1 MTIKRGGHTFAGVDK
16 PIRTPNHK
24 SGKSHA
30 VVIKQGDGFRLIRF
44 GMQGAKTKPPRK
56 GESEAD
62 KAKRRSFKARHAK
75 NIAKG
80 KTSAAYWADKVMAEE
95 PIKPN
100 PPVDTAALIA
110 EVEALRKSKAELLD
124 DYKKAKEAAKAV
136 PQDVD
141 VNALIAFKQKKEQE
155 ELEAKGR
162 YEEATEKLAAQ
173 YRQAEEAKNQR
184 IQELEKRQ
192 RELEVEAPAVT
203 ALADVVH
210 DPQYV
215 LSRLNKDQLSR
226 DPDGTVVVVD
236 GYNRTSVKE
245 WAQQNMP
252 QWVQKN
258 PRPQGGGATTTK
270 VTADVVTGE
279 SNPFAR
285 ESFNLTEQARLYR
298 TDINKYNMLKNAV
311 SG

>member
-1 MTIKRGGHTFAGVDK
+1 MADE
-16 PIRTPNHK
+16 
-24 SGKSHA
+24 
-30 VVIKQGDGFRLIRF
+30 VIKPD
-44 GMQGAKTKPPRK
+44 
-56 GESEAD
+56 
-62 KAKRRSFKARHAK
+62 
-75 NIAKG
+75 N
-80 KTSAAYWADKVMAEE
+80 SAE
-95 PIKPN
+95 I
-100 PPVDTAALIA
+100 AALKA
-110 EVEALRKSKAELLD
+110 EVERLRKSNSEILD

-162 YEEATEKLAAQ
+162 YEEATEKLATQ
-173 YRQAEEAKNQR
+173 YREAELRQKEKIEQLLA
-184 IQELEKRQ
+184 EKRQ
-192 RELEVEAPAVT
+192 LEVEAPAVT

-215 LSRLNKDQLSR
+215 LSRISKDQLARES
-226 DPDGTVVVVD
+226 DGTVVVVD
-236 GYNRTSVKE
+236 GYNRTPVKE
-245 WAQQNMP
+245 WAMSQMP

-270 VTADVVTGE
+270 VQTEFVATE
-279 SNPFAR
+279 KNPFAK

-311 SG
+311 TG

>member
-1 MTIKRGGHTFAGVDK
+1 
-16 PIRTPNHK
+16 
-24 SGKSHA
+24 
-30 VVIKQGDGFRLIRF
+30 
-44 GMQGAKTKPPRK
+44 
-56 GESEAD
+56 
-62 KAKRRSFKARHAK
+62 
-75 NIAKG
+75 
-80 KTSAAYWADKVMAEE
+80 MAEE

-173 YRQAEEAKNQR
+173 YRQAEESKNQR

-236 GYNRTSVKE
+236 GYNRTPVKD

-270 VTADVVTGE
+270 VTADIVTGE
-279 SNPFAR
+279 SIPFAR

>member
-1 MTIKRGGHTFAGVDK
+1 MADE
-16 PIRTPNHK
+16 
-24 SGKSHA
+24 
-30 VVIKQGDGFRLIRF
+30 VIKPD
-44 GMQGAKTKPPRK
+44 
-56 GESEAD
+56 
-62 KAKRRSFKARHAK
+62 
-75 NIAKG
+75 N
-80 KTSAAYWADKVMAEE
+80 SAE
-95 PIKPN
+95 I
-100 PPVDTAALIA
+100 TALKA
-110 EVEALRKSKAELLD
+110 EVERLRKSNSEILD

-173 YRQAEEAKNQR
+173 YRQAEEQQKQR
-184 IQELEKRQ
+184 IQELENRQ
-192 RELEVEAPAVT
+192 RQLEVEAPAVT

-215 LSRLNKDQLSR
+215 LSRISKDQLAR
-226 DPDGTVVVVD
+226 EADGTVVVVD
-236 GYNRTSVKE
+236 GYNRTPVKE
-245 WAQQNMP
+245 WAMSQMP

-270 VTADVVTGE
+270 VQTEFVSNDK
-279 SNPFAR
+279 NPFAPD
-285 ESFNLTEQARLYR
+285 SFNLTEQARLYR

-311 SG
+311 TG

>member
-1 MTIKRGGHTFAGVDK
+1 M
-16 PIRTPNHK
+16 
-24 SGKSHA
+24 
-30 VVIKQGDGFRLIRF
+30 
-44 GMQGAKTKPPRK
+44 
-56 GESEAD
+56 AD
-62 KAKRRSFKARHAK
+62 
-75 NIAKG
+75 
-80 KTSAAYWADKVMAEE
+80 E

-141 VNALIAFKQKKEQE
+141 VNALIAYKQKKEQE
-155 ELEAKGR
+155 ELEAQGK
-162 YEEATEKLAAQ
+162 YEEAREKLATQ
-173 YRQAEEAKNQR
+173 YREAEEAKNKR
-184 IQELEKRQ
+184 IQELEARQ
-192 RELEVEAPAVT
+192 RQLEVEAPAVT

-215 LSRLNKDQLSR
+215 LSRISKDQLSR
-226 DPDGTVVVVD
+226 EADGTVVVVD
-236 GYNRTSVKE
+236 GYNRTPVKD
-245 WAQQNMP
+245 WAQQKMP

-270 VTADVVTGE
+270 VTADVITGE
-279 SNPFAR
+279 NNPFAK

-311 SG
+311 SS

>member
-1 MTIKRGGHTFAGVDK
+1 
-16 PIRTPNHK
+16 
-24 SGKSHA
+24 
-30 VVIKQGDGFRLIRF
+30 
-44 GMQGAKTKPPRK
+44 
-56 GESEAD
+56 
-62 KAKRRSFKARHAK
+62 
-75 NIAKG
+75 
-80 KTSAAYWADKVMAEE
+80 MAEE

-162 YEEATEKLAAQ
+162 YDEAIAKQAQQFRDAEAAYKEQ
-173 YRQAEEAKNQR
+173 ISKFEQ
-184 IQELEKRQ
+184 RQ
-192 RELEVEAPAVT
+192 RELEIETPAIT

-210 DPQYV
+210 DPQYA
-215 LSRLNKDQLSR
+215 LSQINKEQLAR
-226 DPDGTVVVVD
+226 EADGTVVIVD
-236 GYNRTSVKE
+236 GYNRTPVKE
-245 WAQQNMP
+245 WAQQKMP

>member
-1 MTIKRGGHTFAGVDK
+1 MADE
-16 PIRTPNHK
+16 
-24 SGKSHA
+24 
-30 VVIKQGDGFRLIRF
+30 VIKPDN
-44 GMQGAKTKPPRK
+44 T
-56 GESEAD
+56 
-62 KAKRRSFKARHAK
+62 
-75 NIAKG
+75 
-80 KTSAAYWADKVMAEE
+80 AEM
-95 PIKPN
+95 
-100 PPVDTAALIA
+100 AALKA
-110 EVEALRKSKAELLD
+110 EVERLRKSNSEILD

-173 YRQAEEAKNQR
+173 YRQAEEQQKQR
-184 IQELEKRQ
+184 IQELENRQ
-192 RELEVEAPAVT
+192 RQLEVEAPAVT

-215 LSRLNKDQLSR
+215 LSRISKEQLAR
-226 DPDGTVVVVD
+226 EADGTVVVVD
-236 GYNRTSVKE
+236 GYNRTPVKE
-245 WAQQNMP
+245 WAMSQMP

-270 VTADVVTGE
+270 VQTEFVATDK
-279 SNPFAR
+279 NPFAK

-311 SG
+311 TG

>member
-1 MTIKRGGHTFAGVDK
+1 
-16 PIRTPNHK
+16 
-24 SGKSHA
+24 
-30 VVIKQGDGFRLIRF
+30 
-44 GMQGAKTKPPRK
+44 
-56 GESEAD
+56 
-62 KAKRRSFKARHAK
+62 
-75 NIAKG
+75 
-80 KTSAAYWADKVMAEE
+80 MAEE

-173 YRQAEEAKNQR
+173 YRQAEESKNQR

-279 SNPFAR
+279 TNPFAR